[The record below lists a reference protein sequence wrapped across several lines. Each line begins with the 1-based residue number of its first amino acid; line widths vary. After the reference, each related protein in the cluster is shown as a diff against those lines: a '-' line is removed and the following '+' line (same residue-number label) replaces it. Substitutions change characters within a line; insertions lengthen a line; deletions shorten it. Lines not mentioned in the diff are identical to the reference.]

1 MKVLKLL
8 ATGLLGSLFCLLLT
22 STAHAG
28 PVLDAIYKRDA
39 VRCGVSSGV
48 AGFSA
53 LGADGQWRGLDVA
66 VCRAVAAAAQLG
78 EPRAREVGRVA
89 VAGGVGPRARRP
101 GRRGRLAVRFGA
113 GRAS

>member
-53 LGADGQWRGLDVA
+53 LGADRDSIDIEAEGL
-66 VCRAVAAAAQLG
+66 
-78 EPRAREVGRVA
+78 
-89 VAGGVGPRARRP
+89 
-101 GRRGRLAVRFGA
+101 A
-113 GRAS
+113 GRSESET